1 MDIVV
6 KGRQV
11 DLSDRFREHVSERLE
26 KVERFDPKIQRVD
39 VEVSKEL
46 NPRLADRALRVELT
60 IRSRGPVVRAE
71 AAADDKYAAL
81 DVACSRLEA
90 RLRKAADRRHD
101 HHKRIDGSAA
111 DATRGATARPG
122 QPSASLAED
131 DGIGDDQGP
140 LPTWAAYETD
150 DGEGPMVVREKVHD
164 AVPMTLDQALEAM
177 ELVGHDFY
185 LFLDASTRRP
195 AVVYRRRGYHYG
207 VIHLDVDGTRAT
219 G

>member
-11 DLSDRFREHVSERLE
+11 DLSERFRDHVTERLE

-39 VEVSKEL
+39 VEVSKEH

-81 DVACSRLEA
+81 DVACGRLEA

-101 HHKRIDGSAA
+101 HHRRTD
-111 DATRGATARPG
+111 TV
-122 QPSASLAED
+122 AS
-131 DGIGDDQGP
+131 
-140 LPTWAAYETD
+140 
-150 DGEGPMVVREKVHD
+150 D
-164 AVPMTLDQALEAM
+164 AV
-177 ELVGHDFY
+177 
-185 LFLDASTRRP
+185 LDAAPGADGR
-195 AVVYRRRGYHYG
+195 AGGRG
-207 VIHLDVDGTRAT
+207 
-219 G
+219 

>member
-1 MDIVV
+1 VDIVV

-11 DLSDRFREHVSERLE
+11 DLSDRFREHVGERLE

-46 NPRLADRALRVELT
+46 NPRLADRALRVQLT

-81 DVACSRLEA
+81 DVACNRLEA

-101 HHKRIDGSAA
+101 HHKRLDGISPDAA
-111 DATRGATARPG
+111 RGAAARRQRPG
-122 QPSASLAED
+122 ESAD
-131 DGIGDDQGP
+131 DEARDEQEP
-140 LPTWAAYETD
+140 LPTWAEYEAD

-164 AVPMTLDQALEAM
+164 AIPMTLDQALEAM

-185 LFLDASTRRP
+185 LFLDAPTSRP

-207 VIHLDVDGTRAT
+207 VIHLDLDGARAT

>member
-1 MDIVV
+1 VDIVV

-11 DLSDRFREHVSERLE
+11 DLSERFREHVTERLE

-101 HHKRIDGSAA
+101 HHKRMDALSSDTALDVAARAGVAPVAETPAA
-111 DATRGATARPG
+111 DDLPEWA
-122 QPSASLAED
+122 AED
-131 DGIGDDQGP
+131 QG
-140 LPTWAAYETD
+140 
-150 DGEGPMVVREKVHD
+150 DGEGPMVVREKTHT
-164 AVPMTLDQALEAM
+164 AEPMTLDQALEAM

-185 LFLDASTRRP
+185 LYVDAANHRP

-207 VIHLDVDGTRAT
+207 VIHLDLDTA
-219 G
+219 

>member
-1 MDIVV
+1 VDIVV
-6 KGRQV
+6 KGRQIDV
-11 DLSDRFREHVSERLE
+11 SERFREHATERLE

-39 VEVSKEL
+39 VEVSKEP
-46 NPRLADRALRVELT
+46 NPRLAEQALRVELT

-81 DVACSRLEA
+81 DVACGRLEA

-101 HHKRIDGSAA
+101 HHKRSATVASDAFLDGRLDGGLDGQRA
-111 DATRGATARPG
+111 DDDDASTGQSLPSWAR
-122 QPSASLAED
+122 D
-131 DGIGDDQGP
+131 IG
-140 LPTWAAYETD
+140 
-150 DGEGPMVVREKVHD
+150 DGEGPMVVRHKTHP

-185 LFLDASTRRP
+185 LFLDADSSRP

-207 VIHLDVDGTRAT
+207 VIHLDGAT
-219 G
+219 PD

>member
-11 DLSDRFREHVSERLE
+11 DLSERFRDHVTARLE

-101 HHKRIDGSAA
+101 HHKRTDALASDAALDGAGPAGGAPVTSCP
-111 DATRGATARPG
+111 RGRLPTSVTARARWWCGRRPT
-122 QPSASLAED
+122 QPS
-131 DGIGDDQGP
+131 
-140 LPTWAAYETD
+140 
-150 DGEGPMVVREKVHD
+150 R
-164 AVPMTLDQALEAM
+164 
-177 ELVGHDFY
+177 
-185 LFLDASTRRP
+185 
-195 AVVYRRRGYHYG
+195 
-207 VIHLDVDGTRAT
+207 
-219 G
+219 

>member
-1 MDIVV
+1 VDIVV

-11 DLSDRFREHVSERLE
+11 DLSERFREHVTERLE

-39 VEVSKEL
+39 VEVSKEH

-101 HHKRIDGSAA
+101 HHKRMDAVASDAVLDGA
-111 DATRGATARPG
+111 P
-122 QPSASLAED
+122 AED
-131 DGIGDDQGP
+131 AEE
-140 LPTWAAYETD
+140 LPDWAAQD
-150 DGEGPMVVREKVHD
+150 VGDGEGPMVVREKTHS
-164 AVPMTLDQALEAM
+164 AEPMTLDQALEAM

-185 LFLDASTRRP
+185 LYVDVSNHRP

-207 VIHLDVDGTRAT
+207 VIHLDLDTA
-219 G
+219 

>member
-11 DLSDRFREHVSERLE
+11 DLSERFREHVTERLE

-39 VEVSKEL
+39 VEVSKEH

-81 DVACSRLEA
+81 DVACGRLEA

-101 HHKRIDGSAA
+101 HHRRTD
-111 DATRGATARPG
+111 TV
-122 QPSASLAED
+122 AS
-131 DGIGDDQGP
+131 
-140 LPTWAAYETD
+140 
-150 DGEGPMVVREKVHD
+150 D
-164 AVPMTLDQALEAM
+164 AV
-177 ELVGHDFY
+177 
-185 LFLDASTRRP
+185 LDAAP
-195 AVVYRRRGYHYG
+195 GAGYRGGGRG
-207 VIHLDVDGTRAT
+207 
-219 G
+219 

>member
-6 KGRQV
+6 KGRHIDV
-11 DLSDRFREHVSERLE
+11 SERFREHATERLE

-39 VEVSKEL
+39 VEVSKEP
-46 NPRLADRALRVELT
+46 NPRLAEQALRVELT

-81 DVACSRLEA
+81 DVACGRLEA

-101 HHKRIDGSAA
+101 HHKRSATVASDAFLDGRLDGGLGGEDEGPVEGSSRA
-111 DATRGATARPG
+111 DSL
-122 QPSASLAED
+122 PS
-131 DGIGDDQGP
+131 
-140 LPTWAAYETD
+140 WAQD
-150 DGEGPMVVREKVHD
+150 VGDGEGPMVVRHKTHA

-185 LFLDASTRRP
+185 LFLDADSSQP

-207 VIHLDVDGTRAT
+207 VIHLDGAT
-219 G
+219 PD

>member
-1 MDIVV
+1 VDIVV

-11 DLSDRFREHVSERLE
+11 DLSERFRDHVTERLE

-39 VEVSKEL
+39 VEVSKEH

-101 HHKRIDGSAA
+101 HHKRADAVASDAVLDGSALDGVA
-111 DATRGATARPG
+111 AAPAGDAGTEVLPEWAA
-122 QPSASLAED
+122 Q
-131 DGIGDDQGP
+131 DQG
-140 LPTWAAYETD
+140 
-150 DGEGPMVVREKVHD
+150 DGEGPMVVREKTHS
-164 AVPMTLDQALEAM
+164 AEPMTLDQALEAM

-185 LFLDASTRRP
+185 LYVDEGNHRP

-207 VIHLDVDGTRAT
+207 VIHLDVETA
-219 G
+219 